1 MSFELRDYLQHILDE
16 AEYLLATSDG
26 LTPEK
31 FLADATLQRAFVR
44 SLEIIGEATKKLP
57 ENFRAAHP
65 EIEWRSIARMRDRL
79 IHGYFG
85 VDYQLV
91 WEVTQTKVPELHS
104 VLPADSFRAILI
116 RANRSRSTAR

>member
-16 AEYLLATSDG
+16 AEYLLKASDR
-26 LTPEK
+26 LTPDR

-65 EIEWRSIARMRDRL
+65 EVEWRSIARMRDRL

-104 VLPADSFRAILI
+104 VLQQILSE
-116 RANRSRSTAR
+116 AP